1 VFHTRSEDRDTDLFQ
16 RLEQFVLDNYPNP
29 RRIGCLHRD
38 ELEALLDDP
47 GSLDLKD
54 IRYMHIMECAECTR
68 DLIGFREARRQK
80 ASLQRAVRLK
90 RLAFAL
96 AACLVVVSGAVL
108 ISHRVHKPSVGVQVA
123 SSQVL
128 SAKVD
133 LFNVDTLRGGDV
145 EAAPIQVTFLPA
157 ALVHVSVTLP
167 RFSRSG
173 AYEIRVSKDR
183 DGAEL
188 VAMGKGA
195 ALESEGKL
203 SVNVTLDLRRAKSG
217 SYSLAT
223 VHDSDNVKY
232 YYALQVL
239 QVN

>member
-1 VFHTRSEDRDTDLFQ
+1 
-16 RLEQFVLDNYPNP
+16 
-29 RRIGCLHRD
+29 
-38 ELEALLDDP
+38 
-47 GSLDLKD
+47 
-54 IRYMHIMECAECTR
+54 
-68 DLIGFREARRQK
+68 
-80 ASLQRAVRLK
+80 
-90 RLAFAL
+90 
-96 AACLVVVSGAVL
+96 
-108 ISHRVHKPSVGVQVA
+108 VHKPSVGVQVA

-145 EAAPIQVTFLPA
+145 EAAPIQVTLPA

-203 SVNVTLDLRRAKSG
+203 SVNVTLDLRRAKSW
-217 SYSLAT
+217 SYFLAT

-232 YYALQVL
+232 YYPLQVL